1 MEYYIISLIAS
12 IIIFIIIQIV
22 EYNKNNDDINQ
33 EQYSLFR
40 ISNILLFLIIYI
52 VFTIASFYLKPTF
65 STFFINNNKIDGG
78 NNDSI
83 KDDIDPK
90 VLSKI
95 NDNFAT
101 GFAPFNS
108 DDDASSVSSLNSN

>member
-22 EYNKNNDDINQ
+22 EYNKNNDDTNQ
-33 EQYSLFR
+33 EQYSLFK

-65 STFFINNNKIDGG
+65 STFFINNKIEGG

-108 DDDASSVSSLNSN
+108 DDDASSLSSLSSN